1 MKDGDYLNSDYRAC
15 CGFGHRQVFENITE
29 QLERRLN
36 MLLIRA
42 VKPSTRERWAILI
55 ACFPRLYEKQ
65 R

>member
-29 QLERRLN
+29 QLEN
-36 MLLIRA
+36 A
-42 VKPSTRERWAILI
+42 VNSAANQGCKSSTRERWAILI